1 MDLVQIIQNTF
12 RKHNRCL
19 SRMLIVFLT
28 GAVLG
33 AYSGQIIV
41 YAAED
46 QWQTEDVEEFV
57 RNYYESKTVDRMVD
71 AWNMR
76 GDDTL
81 FDQVILE
88 CMTDYG
94 LQRFEVRTVLIYP
107 LREPGVWLSGT
118 AYELVVEE
126 SEVRPP
132 GFEMFLV
139 REQEDGRLL
148 IFTEDIDHS
157 LQDEVRQILDEE
169 ELVALIDETD
179 TAFSDI
185 LMKHPEVMEW
195 MQDIIQ
201 QASERYL
208 EFLLQE
214 EKQENNLYVVQ
225 KGDCLWRIAEEQLGD
240 GARWTEL
247 YDANKAAIG
256 GDPNLILIGMELRIP

>member
-1 MDLVQIIQNTF
+1 MDLVQIILHTF
-12 RKHNRCL
+12 RKHNRRL
-19 SRMLIVFLT
+19 IRMLAVLLT
-28 GAVLG
+28 GAVLW
-33 AYSGQIIV
+33 AYSGQIIAH
-41 YAAED
+41 AAEN

-57 RNYYESKTVDRMVD
+57 RSYYESKTVDRMSD

-76 GDDTL
+76 GDDTI
-81 FDQVILE
+81 FDQVMLE
-88 CMTDYG
+88 GMADYG
-94 LQRFEVRTVLIYP
+94 LQGFEVRTVLIYP
-107 LREPGVWLSGT
+107 LSEPGVWLSGT

-126 SEVRPP
+126 SEIRLP

-148 IFTEDIDHS
+148 IFTEDISHS
-157 LQDEVRQILDEE
+157 LQDEVRQILNKQEIA
-169 ELVALIDETD
+169 ALIEETD
-179 TAFSDI
+179 SEFSEI

-195 MQDIIQ
+195 MQDISY
-201 QASERYL
+201 QASIRYGEAQL
-208 EFLLQE
+208 K
-214 EKQENNLYVVQ
+214 EKKPENDLYMVQ